1 MYSMAPPGPAGS
13 GAPGSGAAGG
23 GGGGAVGSP
32 PMGRYGILRVVSG
45 NDQGKQIE
53 LNRTVTTI
61 GRGADQMLVVAD
73 IAVSRRHLQILL
85 QSNGYSVKDL
95 GSPNGTMVNG
105 KRVAEGML
113 YDGDQIEVGN
123 SLLRFE
129 HPPSRPQ
136 QEAPPAPPP
145 APMMAPPPQPPPVM
159 MQPQPPVM
167 MQQPMMPQ
175 GYGAPQQPMGYPPQ
189 PGYPQQAPGYPPQPQ
204 PGFAPPGLAMPQAA
218 FPSMVQPMSGGPAPV
233 QSAPQAPIEPSL
245 YGGSMVAQQ
254 PIGPL
259 GFLSIP
265 RKRTL
270 YLGALGGALA
280 VGLLGL
286 IITSAVRSG
295 GGAKAVEKALD
306 LYTTGTK
313 NFTASRY
320 DEARTAFEQALA
332 MAPDSDTLKQY
343 IEACKTEEK
352 VSKVFETAKGMLEK
366 RDYMKALRE
375 FDKVPKDSTQYED
388 AQQQARMARR
398 EAVKSLIS
406 EANSLSKSDVPGA
419 LLKVNDGLELDADN
433 PELQELK
440 SRLSNSP
447 KPATPE
453 DSPPVVADNS
463 DKKADKA
470 ETKKADKV
478 DKADKVETKKVDK
491 VDKADKGGDSGG
503 SGDLGSN
510 KPALAAY
517 QKKDF
522 SGAINAM
529 KSVKAPKAAQT
540 IKDLEEV
547 KSQVDKAGKLEGSNA
562 AGAASAYQAA
572 AAADKRLGGALASF
586 LSGKISGLQSKGG
599 TASKP
604 ATPSGPAPAG
614 DPAKDAQADQ
624 LLAQARQMMGKNPTQ
639 AKVNCRK
646 VMQLYGNNP
655 KAPKVQEAFK
665 LYNSIKTKDD
675 DDDF

>member
-1 MYSMAPPGPAGS
+1 VHDRPSFDMYSMAPPGPGG
-13 GAPGSGAAGG
+13 GAASGAAGG
-23 GGGGAVGSP
+23 GAAGGGAVGSP

-85 QSNGYSVKDL
+85 QPNGYMVKDL

-105 KRVAEGML
+105 KRVSEGML

-145 APMMAPPPQPPPVM
+145 PQPMMAPPPMMPQQPPAY
-159 MQPQPPVM
+159 PP
-167 MQQPMMPQ
+167 QPMM
-175 GYGAPQQPMGYPPQ
+175 PQQPMGYPQQP
-189 PGYPQQAPGYPPQPQ
+189 PGYPQSGYPQQPQ
-204 PGFAPPGLAMPQAA
+204 PMMAPPPLAMPQPA
-218 FPSMVQPMSGGPAPV
+218 FPSMVPPLATGTPAAV
-233 QSAPQAPIEPSL
+233 SAAQAPIEPSL
-245 YGGSMVAQQ
+245 YGGSMIAQQ
-254 PIGPL
+254 PAGPL
-259 GFLSIP
+259 GFLGVP
-265 RKRTL
+265 KKRTL
-270 YLGALGGALA
+270 YLGVLGGAFA
-280 VGLLGL
+280 IGL
-286 IITSAVRSG
+286 IGLITTSAVRSG
-295 GGAKAVEKALD
+295 GGAKAVEKAVD

-320 DEARTAFEQALA
+320 DEARAAFEQALS
-332 MAPDSDTLKQY
+332 MAPDSETLKQY

-352 VSKVFETAKGMLEK
+352 VGKIFEAAKGALEK
-366 RDYMKALRE
+366 RDYKKALNE
-375 FDKVPKDSTQYED
+375 FDRVPKDSTQYED

-398 EAVKSLIS
+398 EAVKTLLS
-406 EANSLSKSDVPGA
+406 EANSLAKSDPTQA
-419 LLKVNDGLELDADN
+419 LAKTNEGLELDGENAD
-433 PELQELK
+433 LQELK
-440 SRLSNSP
+440 NRLSNAP
-447 KPATPE
+447 KQATPAE
-453 DSPPVVADNS
+453 ETQTAEAAPPPE
-463 DKKADKA
+463 KPEKA
-470 ETKKADKV
+470 ETKKPE
-478 DKADKVETKKVDK
+478 KAETKKPEK
-491 VDKADKGGDSGG
+491 TEKADKGDSGG
-503 SGDLGSN
+503 AGDLASN
-510 KPALAAY
+510 KAALAAY

-522 SGAINAM
+522 GGAISAM
-529 KSVKAPKAAQT
+529 KSSKGPKAAQT

-547 KSQVDKAGKLEGSNA
+547 KAQVDKAGKLEGSNPS
-562 AGAASAYQAA
+562 GAASAYQAA

-586 LSGKISGLQSKGG
+586 LGGKASSLSKGG
-599 TASKP
+599 GTGSKP
-604 ATPSGPAPAG
+604 ATPSGPAPAA
-614 DPAKDAQADQ
+614 DPAKDGQADQ
-624 LLAQARQMMGKNPTQ
+624 LLAQARSMMAKNPTQ

-655 KAPKVQEAFK
+655 KNPKVQEAFK